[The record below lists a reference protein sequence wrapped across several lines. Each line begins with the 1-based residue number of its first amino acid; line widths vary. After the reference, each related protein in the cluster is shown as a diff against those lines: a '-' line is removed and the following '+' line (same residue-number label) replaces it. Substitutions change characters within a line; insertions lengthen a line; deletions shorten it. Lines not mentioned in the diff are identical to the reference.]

1 MKKSIKFIKENVKK
15 NSVVIMGIS
24 GGPDSMVLM
33 SLFNDLRESRN
44 LTLVCAHVN
53 HNLRKESAEEKV
65 FIENYCKKNNII
77 FEYMKIEEYNDDNF
91 HNQAR
96 IKRYD
101 FFEKMINKYKATY
114 LTTAHHSDDLME
126 TILMRIVRGS
136 TLKGYSGFSKIV
148 KQDNYEIV
156 RPLVMYTKSY
166 ILSYAKENNIEYR
179 IDKSNFK
186 DVYTRNRYRNHV
198 LPFLKEE
205 DENVHLKFL
214 KFSETLQEYEMFIDN
229 LTKEKINKVI
239 INNKIYIKE
248 FKKLEELLQT
258 RIINEFLAKAY
269 QDDLFVINDNHT
281 KLIIKLVNSSKA
293 NAAVNLPNDL
303 ICKKSYDY
311 ISIEK
316 EIQENSSYKFQFHD
330 VQSVPNGKVIEMV
343 DESNNSSNYTIRLN
357 SKDIK
362 LPLIIRTREE
372 GDKISVKGMD
382 GSKKVNNIFT
392 TEKLTKELRDKQPL
406 VTDSNNEILWI
417 PGLKKSK
424 FDKAKNEEYDIVL
437 VYY

>member
-1 MKKSIKFIKENVKK
+1 MKESIKFIKENVKK
-15 NSVVIMGIS
+15 NSVVVMGIS

-33 SLFNDLRESRN
+33 SLFNDLKKSMN

-53 HNLRKESAEEKV
+53 HNLREESAEEKV
-65 FIENYCKKNNII
+65 FIENYCKNNNII
-77 FEYMKIEEYNDDNF
+77 FEYMKIEEYSDDNF

-101 FFEKMINKYKATY
+101 FFENIINKYKATY

-126 TILMRIVRGS
+126 TILMRIARGS

-148 KQDNYEIV
+148 KQDTYEIV
-156 RPLVMYTKSY
+156 RPLIMYAKSY
-166 ILSYAKENNIEYR
+166 ILDYAKENNIEYR

-198 LPFLKEE
+198 LPFLKDE

-214 KFSETLQEYEMFIDN
+214 KFSETLQEYENFIDN
-229 LTKEKINKVI
+229 LTQEKLDKVIVDNKIN
-239 INNKIYIKE
+239 IKE
-248 FKKLEELLQT
+248 FKKLGELLQT

-269 QDDLFVINDNHT
+269 QDDLFIINDNHT

-293 NAAVNLPNDL
+293 NAVVNMPNDL
-303 ICKKSYDY
+303 ICKKRYDY
-311 ISIEK
+311 LSIEK
-316 EIQENSSYKFQFHD
+316 EIQKSDSYKYEFND
-330 VQSVPNGKVIEMV
+330 IQSLPNGKTIEKV

-362 LPLIIRTREE
+362 LPLIIRTRDE
-372 GDKISVKGMD
+372 GDKISVKGMN

-392 TEKLTKELRDKQPL
+392 TEKLTKETRDEQPL
-406 VTDSNNEILWI
+406 VTDSKNEILWI
-417 PGLKKSK
+417 PGVKKSK